1 MARFTRWSVTGVSS
15 VAALFDLTDTRG
27 IYVLEFDNGE
37 QYVGQTVNIA
47 HRFTSHVHGSKH
59 HKAWQDI
66 VALSFKALPN
76 EDLDTAEYQEIQRR
90 RAKGIK
96 LRNKIFN
103 SGHTEPTPLDEVVTV
118 EQQRHWALGDADYGW
133 DKELLA
139 MATPRFKEPRFR
151 LYQNTYAK
159 GDRKL
164 YNLVLD
170 DLAYVVANV
179 IPSPRT
185 NRRTLLDSFG
195 LSLHSW
201 W

>member
-1 MARFTRWSVTGVSS
+1 M
-15 VAALFDLTDTRG
+15 
-27 IYVLEFDNGE
+27 
-37 QYVGQTVNIA
+37 
-47 HRFTSHVHGSKH
+47 
-59 HKAWQDI
+59 
-66 VALSFKALPN
+66 
-76 EDLDTAEYQEIQRR
+76 
-90 RAKGIK
+90 
-96 LRNKIFN
+96 
-103 SGHTEPTPLDEVVTV
+103 TV